1 MCDNHDVTLL
11 AEQDADELAIKDLE
25 NQLKNQSG
33 DVARITKAKINELK
47 TQIKAEKAMK
57 SVLDKSR
64 TRFLKTLET
73 AVQASDPLTILSL
86 PREQLIDF
94 IIRGGFDVAID
105 EFIEQAD
112 LISQAVE
119 RTTRIV
125 QPDLGL
131 TPIQQQLDIMQT
143 SAVETLFDDVI
154 IPNVASGVR
163 ESLVAMTID
172 VPMTQ
177 AISSLSQKMQSAAGR
192 QLTEVNTKLSMFG
205 RSVTAAIA
213 EEAGLRFYLYT
224 GPIDG
229 VTRDFCRPL
238 VDKVVSES
246 QMKKLNNRQGLPVKT
261 AGGGYNC
268 RHSWSPVSEGF
279 VKAAGLD
286 RAKTKDISKANAG
299 AKR

>member
-1 MCDNHDVTLL
+1 MCDNHEVTLL

-154 IPNVASGVR
+154 IP
-163 ESLVAMTID
+163 M
-172 VPMTQ
+172 
-177 AISSLSQKMQSAAGR
+177 SQ
-192 QLTEVNTKLSMFG
+192 
-205 RSVTAAIA
+205 
-213 EEAGLRFYLYT
+213 
-224 GPIDG
+224 
-229 VTRDFCRPL
+229 
-238 VDKVVSES
+238 VVSES
-246 QMKKLNNRQGLPVKT
+246 RLLR
-261 AGGGYNC
+261 C
-268 RHSWSPVSEGF
+268 R
-279 VKAAGLD
+279 L
-286 RAKTKDISKANAG
+286 TYQ
-299 AKR
+299 

>member
-112 LISQAVE
+112 LIAQAVE
-119 RTTRIV
+119 KTTRIV

-163 ESLVAMTID
+163 ESLVAMSID

-177 AISSLSQKMQSAAGR
+177 AISSLSQKMISAELR
-192 QLTEVNTKLSMFG
+192 Q
-205 RSVTAAIA
+205 RS
-213 EEAGLRFYLYT
+213 RS
-224 GPIDG
+224 
-229 VTRDFCRPL
+229 TR
-238 VDKVVSES
+238 S
-246 QMKKLNNRQGLPVKT
+246 
-261 AGGGYNC
+261 
-268 RHSWSPVSEGF
+268 HWWWW
-279 VKAAGLD
+279 
-286 RAKTKDISKANAG
+286 I
-299 AKR
+299 